1 MSSSVINNKSELKA
15 RAFLLGERID
25 LRALEATDRLAANPL
40 TVAVQGGGVAVL
52 FRYGVAVLFDVAPL
66 EEAGFL
72 AHLSAY
78 VTNAY
83 PRPETEIITLRVA
96 PEMRDTMQG
105 DTVFLDRASTERL
118 QIIADILAKSVML
131 SLYESK
137 LSQNFDRVEPLALAL
152 ERDGRVGRP
161 AKELLQHI
169 GNALLS
175 EHTMVG
181 RVEVS
186 EKPEILWEFPD
197 LEKLYAR
204 LEYEF
209 ELRERHLALERKI
222 GLISRTAETLLEL
235 LQNRRALRVEWYI
248 VVLIVAEI
256 LLTLYELFVRTRV
269 G

>member
-1 MSSSVINNKSELKA
+1 MVSNAIIKKNEFKA
-15 RAFLLGERID
+15 RALLLGERID
-25 LRALEATDRLAANPL
+25 LRALETTDRLAANPL
-40 TVAVQGGGVAVL
+40 AVALQDGGVAVL
-52 FRYGVAVLFDVAPL
+52 FRYGVAVLFDVAPM

-72 AHLSAY
+72 SHLA
-78 VTNAY
+78 TFIINAY
-83 PRPETEIITLRVA
+83 PKPETEIINVRVA

-105 DTVFLDRASTERL
+105 DTFFLDRASTERL

-137 LSQNFDRVEPLALAL
+137 VSQNFDRVEPLAVAL
-152 ERDGRVGRP
+152 GRDGRVGRP

-186 EKPEILWEFPD
+186 EKPEILWAYPE
-197 LEKLYAR
+197 LEKLYTR

-209 ELRERHLALERKI
+209 EVRERHLALERKL

-235 LQNRRALRVEWYI
+235 LQNRRSLRVEWYI

-256 LLTLYELFVRTRV
+256 LLTLYELFVRTH
-269 G
+269 GG